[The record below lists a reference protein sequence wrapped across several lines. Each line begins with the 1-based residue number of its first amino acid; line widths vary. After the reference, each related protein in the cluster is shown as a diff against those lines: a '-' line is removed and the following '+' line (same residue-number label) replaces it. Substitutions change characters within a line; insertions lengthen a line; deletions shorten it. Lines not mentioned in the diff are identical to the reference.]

1 MTSVAYLDF
10 LFRFV
15 IMFARFRRLSRASL
29 LSTSTTSRSAAQHH
43 ANFNAAVVRS
53 LSTSTTS
60 RSAAQH
66 HANSNA
72 AVVTDDAAWTSAWQ
86 EQVDTITGEV
96 GSYEESADQL
106 RNISKSGILRFT
118 DLRDHPERFF
128 GAHRLLAKESP
139 KLGPGFWIRF
149 TVHYNLF
156 GGTILAVGGDE
167 QLKMLE
173 EIQAKGELGCFALTE
188 QLAGV
193 NSGLVVDT
201 KITWDQDENTFL
213 LESLNSG
220 ASKNWISQ
228 GLVGDK
234 AVVMADLVVEG
245 TSYGPHAFLMDL
257 RRDGEIVDN
266 VTMEDMGEKT
276 VGNDLDNARIH
287 FNNVRLPKSSML
299 NRYADIDSSGQYVQ
313 KIKGIRTMEM
323 IGQRLFS
330 GRVAVA
336 QAALEFRRKLF
347 EMTKNYSDNK
357 KCWSPAGNP
366 VLSDIPQLRHLYEE
380 CDARGQE
387 LDTFVGI
394 CEAKL
399 NMCLQEEI
407 LPPLELTEAI
417 AVAKIRAV
425 DESIEM
431 CFRLKQEVG
440 SYALM
445 SGNGFE
451 QMDFLQC
458 CKFAEGDSR
467 ILMLKMAR
475 DRMRAYQK
483 EGPSG
488 NEDEDILCLEILQ
501 GIEAEM
507 NANGGD
513 KQAAFDA
520 EWEKVY
526 DLAGSVMSR
535 ITTKYMEEAK

>member
-1 MTSVAYLDF
+1 MLRNILHLHKSVSPSL
-10 LFRFV
+10 
-15 IMFARFRRLSRASL
+15 IRRLS
-29 LSTSTTSRSAAQHH
+29 TIDT
-43 ANFNAAVVRS
+43 
-53 LSTSTTS
+53 
-60 RSAAQH
+60 
-66 HANSNA
+66 
-72 AVVTDDAAWTSAWQ
+72 AWEQAWQ
-86 EQVDTITGEV
+86 AQVNTITGEV
-96 GSYEESADQL
+96 GSYEESAEQL
-106 RNISKSGILRFT
+106 RNISKSGILKFT

-128 GAHRLLAKESP
+128 EAHRMLAKESP
-139 KLGPGFWIRF
+139 TLGPGFWIRF

-156 GGTILAVGGDE
+156 GGTVLAVGNDD
-167 QLKMLE
+167 QVQMLDD
-173 EIQAKGELGCFALTE
+173 IQEAGELGCFALTE

-201 KITWDQDENTFL
+201 KITWDQDNNEFV

-234 AVVMADLVVEG
+234 AVVMADLNVQG
-245 TSYGPHAFLMDL
+245 TSYGPHAFLMNL
-257 RRDGEIVDN
+257 RENGEIVEN
-266 VTMEDMGEKT
+266 VTMEDMGKKT
-276 VGNDLDNARIH
+276 VGNDLDNARIR
-287 FNNVRLPKSSML
+287 FNNVSLPKSSML

-336 QAALEFRRKLF
+336 QAALEFRRELF
-347 EMTKNYSDNK
+347 DMTKKYSDNK
-357 KCWSPAGNP
+357 KCWSPSGNP
-366 VLSDIPQLRHLYEE
+366 VLSDIPQLSHLYAE
-380 CDARGQE
+380 CDARGKE
-387 LDTFVGI
+387 LDTFVGV
-394 CEAKL
+394 CEKKL

-407 LPPLELTEAI
+407 LPSLELTEAI

-451 QMDFLQC
+451 NMDFLQC

-475 DRMRAYQK
+475 DRMRVFQK
-483 EGPSG
+483 TGPTDGSEEE
-488 NEDEDILCLEILQ
+488 NALCLEILQ
-501 GIEAEM
+501 GIEGEM
-507 NANGGD
+507 NTNGGD
-513 KQAAFDA
+513 KQAAFDS
-520 EWEKVY
+520 EWVKVY
-526 DLAGSVMSR
+526 DLARLIMAR
-535 ITTKYMEEAK
+535 ISATFLEEARAEERV

>member
-1 MTSVAYLDF
+1 MYEEH
-10 LFRFV
+10 RRV
-15 IMFARFRRLSRASL
+15 IIPILPMLSL
-29 LSTSTTSRSAAQHH
+29 LRRNLARPAFRCTT
-43 ANFNAAVVRS
+43 FKS
-53 LSTSTTS
+53 LSTSPQTE
-60 RSAAQH
+60 
-66 HANSNA
+66 ANWEES
-72 AVVTDDAAWTSAWQ
+72 WQ
-86 EQVDTITGEV
+86 SQVDTITGEV
-96 GSYEESADQL
+96 GSYEESAQQL
-106 RNISKSGILRFT
+106 REISKSGILRFT

-128 GAHRLLAKESP
+128 GAHRMLARESP
-139 KLGPGFWIRF
+139 LLGPGFWIRF

-156 GGTILAVGGDE
+156 GGTILAVGNDE
-167 QLKMLE
+167 QLKVLD
-173 EIQAKGELGCFALTE
+173 EIQEAGELGCFALTE
-188 QLAGV
+188 KLAGV

-201 KITWDQDENTFL
+201 KITWDQETNEFN

-228 GLVGDK
+228 GLVGDR
-234 AVVMADLVVEG
+234 AVVMADLNVKG
-245 TSYGPHAFLMDL
+245 KSYGPHAFLMNL
-257 RRDGEIVDN
+257 RENGDVVDN

-287 FNNVRLPKSSML
+287 FNNVKLPKSSML
-299 NRYADIDSSGQYVQ
+299 NRYADIDASGEYVQ

-336 QAALEFRRKLF
+336 QAALEFRRRLF

-357 KCWSPAGNP
+357 KCWSPDGNP
-366 VLSDIPQLRHLYEE
+366 VLSDIPQLSHLYSE
-380 CDARGQE
+380 CEARGEE

-394 CEAKL
+394 CEKKL

-458 CKFAEGDSR
+458 AKFAEGDSR

-475 DRMRAYQK
+475 DNMRLYQK
-483 EGPSG
+483 KGPSG
-488 NEDEDILCLEILQ
+488 NEEEDALCLEILT
-501 GIEAEM
+501 GIEKEM
-507 NANGGD
+507 KVNGGD
-513 KQAAFDA
+513 KQAAFDS
-520 EWEKVY
+520 EWIKVY
-526 DLAGSVMSR
+526 DLARSIMSR
-535 ITTKYMEEAK
+535 ISNTYLEEARA